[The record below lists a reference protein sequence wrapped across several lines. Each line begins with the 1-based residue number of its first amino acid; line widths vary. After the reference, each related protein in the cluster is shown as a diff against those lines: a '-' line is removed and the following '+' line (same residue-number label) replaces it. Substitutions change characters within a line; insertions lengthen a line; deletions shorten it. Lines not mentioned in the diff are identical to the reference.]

1 MRHGHVP
8 RSGIQHGKRAV
19 TRGRRVWDAV
29 MGDDIG
35 TSASSFAYHMLFAIP
50 PLIILT
56 VTIAALLSHLTALD
70 LTARFQRLIRDHAP
84 PATRALLSSVV
95 DQAMLRV
102 RGGGAS
108 LGVAATAALA
118 LWSGSNAI
126 GSLLRAFNRAYGV
139 AETRSFGQRTRLR
152 LILTLLVTLAI
163 NLSFAAI
170 VFGHRIG
177 ERLADAF
184 QLSARFN
191 RLWDLLTWPS
201 AILAMT
207 LLLAVLY
214 YAGPNVDC
222 SFRWIS
228 PGSLAATA
236 LWLGAAAAFG
246 WWLRVANPGSAYGA
260 LSSVVVLLFFLNVT
274 GVIFLLGAKLNA
286 EIGKRFDP
294 LTIED
299 LATTA
304 KTKPS
309 ARASAR
315 RRLRRWLSQGAVT
328 PPRIPARPPEP
339 DAG

>member
-1 MRHGHVP
+1 MRCARAGV
-8 RSGIQHGKRAV
+8 KRAV
-19 TRGRRVWDAV
+19 TNGRRVWDAV

-35 TSASSFAYHMLFAIP
+35 TSASSFAYHLLFAIP

-56 VTIAALLSHLTALD
+56 VTIAAVLSRLTALD
-70 LTARFQRLIRDHAP
+70 LTASFQRQIRDHAP

-95 DQAMLRV
+95 DQAMIRV
-102 RGGGAS
+102 SSGGAS

-118 LWSGSNAI
+118 LWSGSNAV

-152 LILTLLVTLAI
+152 LILTLLITIAI
-163 NLSFAAI
+163 NLAFAAV
-170 VFGHRIG
+170 VFGHWIG
-177 ERLADAF
+177 ARLAAAF

-201 AILAMT
+201 AIVAMT

-228 PGSLAATA
+228 PGSLVATA

-246 WWLRVANPGSAYGA
+246 WWLSVANPGSAYGA
-260 LSSVVVLLFFLNVT
+260 LSSVVVLLLFLDVT

-304 KTKPS
+304 KTQPS

-328 PPRIPARPPEP
+328 TPRIPARPPEP
-339 DAG
+339 DAE